1 MVRKL
6 VSILTFLSILL
17 LSSTAEA
24 QWQNGYVAL
33 RTNGN
38 VFQSGDQLKVE
49 IIALE
54 QITDNFYSVVSYSYS
69 ETVEEK
75 DEDGKVKHKQVTRTR
90 KREPG
95 PVIQSMG
102 KHQSLVLDT
111 AFHFGDA
118 SPTGLYSVKV
128 DIFQAYTRQRL
139 ATLRTCLFFAAP
151 SSGGSECS
159 FYLRGLRRVN
169 GDGFL
174 SFDGNFRDGSGNYSV
189 LLLRGE
195 KVDLHITAGG
205 YTNGDR
211 EFNLVSESL
220 SGAAGQT
227 YDILLVD
234 KTRLVSTTLSRVTI
248 PSAQ

>member
-6 VSILTFLSILL
+6 VSILTFLSALL
-17 LSSTAEA
+17 LSNTAEA

-54 QITDNFYSVVSYSYS
+54 PITDNFYTVVSYSYS

-90 KREPG
+90 KREQG

-118 SPTGLYSVKV
+118 SPAGLYSIEVG
-128 DIFQAYTRQRL
+128 IFQAYTRQRL
-139 ATLRTCLFFAAP
+139 ATLRTCLFFDA
-151 SSGGSECS
+151 SSSRGDECS

-169 GDGFL
+169 SDGFL
-174 SFDGNFRDGSGNYSV
+174 TFDGNFQDGSGNYSV

-195 KVDLHITAGG
+195 KVEQQIVAGA
-205 YTNGDR
+205 YTNGAR
-211 EFNLVSESL
+211 EFNLVSDSL
-220 SGAAGQT
+220 RGIAGQT
-227 YDILLVD
+227 YDILIVD
-234 KTRLVSTTLSRVTI
+234 KTRLVSTTLTRVTI

>member
-6 VSILTFLSILL
+6 VSILTFLSV
-17 LSSTAEA
+17 LSLSHTAEA
-24 QWQNGYVAL
+24 QWQNGYIAL

-38 VFQSGDQLKVE
+38 VFQSGDQVKLE
-49 IIALE
+49 LIALE
-54 QITDNFYSVVSYSYS
+54 SITDNFYTVVSYSYS

-75 DEDGKVKHKQVTRTR
+75 DKDGKVEHKRVTRTR

-95 PVIQSMG
+95 PVLQSMG

-118 SPTGLYSVKV
+118 SPAGLYTVEV
-128 DIFQAYTRQRL
+128 GIFQAYTRQQL
-139 ATLRTCLFFAAP
+139 ATLRTCVFFD
-151 SSGGSECS
+151 SSSSRGDGCS
-159 FYLRGLRRVN
+159 FYLRALRRVN

-174 SFDGNFRDGSGNYSV
+174 TFDGNFRDGSGNYSV

-195 KVDLHITAGG
+195 KVELHIDAGA
-205 YTNGDR
+205 YTNGAR
-211 EFNLVSESL
+211 EFNLVSDSL
-220 SGAAGQT
+220 GRAAGQT
-227 YDILLVD
+227 YDILVVD
-234 KTRLVSTTLSRVTI
+234 KTRLVSTTLARVTI

>member
-6 VSILTFLSILL
+6 VSILTFLSVLL
-17 LSSTAEA
+17 LSNTVEA
-24 QWQNGYVAL
+24 QWQIGYVAL

-54 QITDNFYSVVSYSYS
+54 SITDNFYTVVSYSYS

-75 DEDGKVKHKQVTRTR
+75 DKDGKVEHKRVTRTR
-90 KREPG
+90 KREQG
-95 PVIQSMG
+95 PVLQSMG

-118 SPTGLYSVKV
+118 SPAGLYSVEV
-128 DIFQAYTRQRL
+128 GIFQAYTKQRL
-139 ATLRTCLFFAAP
+139 ATLRTCVYFAA
-151 SSGGSECS
+151 SSSRGDECS
-159 FYLRGLRRVN
+159 FYLRGFRRVN

-174 SFDGNFRDGSGNYSV
+174 TFDGNFRDGSGNYSV

-195 KVDLHITAGG
+195 KVELQIDAGG
-205 YTNGDR
+205 YTNGAR
-211 EFNLVSESL
+211 EFNLVSDSL
-220 SGAAGQT
+220 RGAVGQT
-227 YDILLVD
+227 YDILIVD
-234 KTRLVSTTLSRVTI
+234 KTRLVSTTLARVTI